1 MKNRYC
7 CIIPARQGSKRIKN
21 KNIINIEKKPIIS
34 YSILTAK
41 RTGLFKKIIVST
53 DSNKIAKISKKYG
66 AEVPFL
72 RSKKLSDDKTS
83 TKDVLIDAVKKNKI
97 SDEYVFLIYA
107 TNPLL
112 NETDI
117 IKSFKYLK
125 KLKGDC
131 LISAKE
137 YSSSPL
143 RMFEKRKKSNF
154 YKFKFKKYQKKNS
167 QDLKTY
173 FYDSGSF
180 YIFKTKELL
189 KKKNFLPSKTVLY
202 KLKKFSSIDL
212 NDHEDL
218 NFLKYLI
225 KYNLKKM
232 KNYIRN

>member
-112 NETDI
+112 NEIDI

-125 KLKGDC
+125 KLKSDC
-131 LISAKE
+131 LISAKNI
-137 YSSSPL
+137 L
-143 RMFEKRKKSNF
+143 V
-154 YKFKFKKYQKKNS
+154 
-167 QDLKTY
+167 
-173 FYDSGSF
+173 
-180 YIFKTKELL
+180 
-189 KKKNFLPSKTVLY
+189 VL
-202 KLKKFSSIDL
+202 
-212 NDHEDL
+212 
-218 NFLKYLI
+218 
-225 KYNLKKM
+225 
-232 KNYIRN
+232 